1 MTDQFHD
8 PVHKVNADDGL
19 PENTEKKKH
28 GVVVGVD
35 GSKRSL
41 AAATWALREAKRI
54 NAPLTMVSAYTLPI
68 FPSVAVD
75 AATGGHED
83 SALAQSCR
91 QILEAT
97 KAELGDT
104 EGVEVRSN
112 VELGD
117 PGTVLVDYSHDAE
130 MLVAG
135 PRGRGGFLGLLVGSV
150 SRGLPA
156 QAECPVVLVPR
167 GAEASRA
174 DSDAPV
180 VVASDGSERG
190 RVAMLRAAEEAIHR
204 SPSCRLRVITA
215 MAPVSSAV
223 EWLPSTVDERAMF
236 DELRDKLDAGV
247 AWLQSHFPELNID
260 TEVIDGVPVDA
271 VVAESES
278 ARLTVVGTRGLGGF
292 TGALLG
298 STSQGIAAHARGP
311 VMIVPFR
318 EDPRLQDRPEFGP
331 MIEQDPEDF
340 N

>member
-1 MTDQFHD
+1 MTAQFHD
-8 PVHKVNADDGL
+8 PVNKVNADEQL
-19 PENTEKKKH
+19 PENTPHKKH

-41 AAATWALREAKRI
+41 AAAVWALREAARI
-54 NAPLTMVSAYTLPI
+54 NEPLTLVSAYTLPI

-97 KAELGDT
+97 TAELGETD
-104 EGVEVRSN
+104 VEIRTA
-112 VELGD
+112 VEMGD
-117 PGTVLVDYSHDAE
+117 PASVLVDYSYDAE
-130 MLVAG
+130 LLVAG

-156 QAECPVVLVPR
+156 RAQCPVVLVPR

-174 DSDAPV
+174 GTNAPV
-180 VVASDGSERG
+180 VVASDGSEQG
-190 RVAMLRAAEEAIHR
+190 RVAMLRAAEEALR
-204 SPSCRLRVITA
+204 RVPTCRLRVITA

-236 DELRDKLDAGV
+236 DELRDKINAGV
-247 AWLQSHFPELNID
+247 AWLQDHFPKLEIES
-260 TEVIDGVPVDA
+260 EVIDGVPVDA

-298 STSQGIAAHARGP
+298 STSQGIASHARGP
-311 VMIVPFR
+311 VMIVPYAD
-318 EDPRLQDRPEFGP
+318 DPRLEDRAEYGP
-331 MIEQDPEDF
+331 MIDQEPTE
-340 N
+340 

>member
-8 PVHKVNADDGL
+8 PAKKVNADNGL
-19 PENTEKKKH
+19 PENTNKKKH
-28 GVVVGVD
+28 GVVVGGD

-41 AAATWALREAKRI
+41 AAAVWALREARRI

-104 EGVEVRSN
+104 EGVDVRCN

-117 PGTVLVDYSHDAE
+117 PATVLIDYSHDAE

-156 QAECPVVLVPR
+156 QAQRAVVLVPR
-167 GAEASRA
+167 GAEESRA
-174 DSDAPV
+174 DSD
-180 VVASDGSERG
+180 EIG
-190 RVAMLRAAEEAIHR
+190 RA
-204 SPSCRLRVITA
+204 SCRGEEGGR
-215 MAPVSSAV
+215 
-223 EWLPSTVDERAMF
+223 E
-236 DELRDKLDAGV
+236 
-247 AWLQSHFPELNID
+247 
-260 TEVIDGVPVDA
+260 DA
-271 VVAESES
+271 V
-278 ARLTVVGTRGLGGF
+278 
-292 TGALLG
+292 
-298 STSQGIAAHARGP
+298 Q
-311 VMIVPFR
+311 
-318 EDPRLQDRPEFGP
+318 
-331 MIEQDPEDF
+331 
-340 N
+340 

>member
-1 MTDQFHD
+1 MTDHIHE
-8 PVHKVNADDGL
+8 PTTS
-19 PENTEKKKH
+19 ENTTKKKH

-35 GSKRSL
+35 GSKRAL
-41 AAATWALREAKRI
+41 AAAIWALREAKRI

-97 KAELGDT
+97 KAELGETD
-104 EGVEVRSN
+104 VEIRTV

-117 PGTVLVDYSHDAE
+117 PGSVLVDYSHDAE

-156 QAECPVVLVPR
+156 QAKCPVVLVPR
-167 GAEASRA
+167 GGEESRA
-174 DSDAPV
+174 DTDAPV
-180 VVASDGSERG
+180 VVASDGSHQG
-190 RVAMLRAAEEAIHR
+190 RVAMLRAAEETQRR
-204 SPSCRLRVITA
+204 SSSCRLRVVSA

-236 DELRDKLDAGV
+236 DELRDKVNAGV
-247 AWLQSHFPELNID
+247 DWLQAHFPDVKIES
-260 TEVIDGVPVDA
+260 EVIDGVPVDA
-271 VVAESES
+271 VVVESES

-311 VMIVPFR
+311 VMIVPYT
-318 EDPRLQDRPEFGP
+318 EDPRLEDRGEYGP
-331 MIEQDPEDF
+331 MIERDPKL
-340 N
+340 

>member
-8 PVHKVNADDGL
+8 PAKKVNADKSGL
-19 PENTEKKKH
+19 PENTAKKKH

-41 AAATWALREAKRI
+41 AAAVWALREAKRI

-68 FPSVAVD
+68 FPSVAID

-104 EGVEVRSN
+104 EGVEVRCN

-156 QAECPVVLVPR
+156 QAKCPVVLVPR
-167 GAEASRA
+167 GGEISRA

-180 VVASDGSERG
+180 VVASDGSEQG
-190 RVAMLRAAEEAIHR
+190 RVAMLRAAEEAIRR
-204 SPSCRLRVITA
+204 SGTCRLRVITA

-236 DELRDKLDAGV
+236 DELRDKLNAGV
-247 AWLQSHFPELNID
+247 AWLQAHFPQLNID

-311 VMIVPFR
+311 VMIVPYYD
-318 EDPRLQDRPEFGP
+318 DPRLADRPEYGP
-331 MIEQDPEDF
+331 MIDQDPAE
-340 N
+340 

>member
-1 MTDQFHD
+1 MTDQTHN
-8 PVHKVNADDGL
+8 PAT
-19 PENTEKKKH
+19 PENSTKKKH

-35 GSKRSL
+35 GSKRAL
-41 AAATWALREAKRI
+41 AAAVWALREAQRI

-75 AATGGHED
+75 SATGGHED

-97 KAELGDT
+97 QAELGETD
-104 EGVEVRSN
+104 VEIRTA

-130 MLVAG
+130 LLVAG

-156 QAECPVVLVPR
+156 QAKCPVVLIPR

-174 DSDAPV
+174 ETNAPV
-180 VVASDGSERG
+180 VVASDGSEQG
-190 RVAMLRAAEEAIHR
+190 RVAMLRAAEETQRRA
-204 SPSCRLRVITA
+204 SPCRLKVVSA

-223 EWLPSTVDERAMF
+223 EWLPATVDERAMF
-236 DELRDKLDAGV
+236 DELRDKLNAGIS
-247 AWLQSHFPELNID
+247 WLQSHFPDLEID
-260 TEVIDGVPVDA
+260 SEVIDGVPVDA

-311 VMIVPFR
+311 VMIVPFA
-318 EDPRLQDRPEFGP
+318 EDPRLQDRPKYGP
-331 MIEQDPEDF
+331 MIEQDPEQ
-340 N
+340 

>member
-1 MTDQFHD
+1 MTDQPHD
-8 PVHKVNADDGL
+8 PVERENAEEQL
-19 PENTEKKKH
+19 PEHPKTKKH

-35 GSKRSL
+35 GSKRAL
-41 AAATWALREAKRI
+41 AAAVWALREAKRI
-54 NAPLTMVSAYTLPI
+54 GVPLTMVSAYTLPI

-75 AATGGHED
+75 TATGGHED

-97 KAELGDT
+97 QAELGETD
-104 EGVEVRSN
+104 VEIRTA

-117 PGTVLVDYSHDAE
+117 PATVLIDYSHDAE
-130 MLVAG
+130 LLVAG

-156 QAECPVVLVPR
+156 QAKCPVVLVPR
-167 GAEASRA
+167 GAEETRA
-174 DSDAPV
+174 GSDAPV
-180 VVASDGSERG
+180 VVASDGSLQG
-190 RVAMLRAAEEAIHR
+190 RVAMLRAADEALRR
-204 SPSCRLRVITA
+204 SSSCRLRIITA

-236 DELRDKLDAGV
+236 DELRDKLNAGV
-247 AWLQSHFPELNID
+247 DWLQNHYPNLKIES
-260 TEVIDGVPVDA
+260 EVIDGVPVDA

-292 TGALLG
+292 AGALLG

-311 VMIVPFR
+311 VMIVPY
-318 EDPRLQDRPEFGP
+318 EDDPRLEDRGQYGP
-331 MIEQDPEDF
+331 MVDQDPTV
-340 N
+340 

>member
-1 MTDQFHD
+1 MTDQFHET
-8 PVHKVNADDGL
+8 AR
-19 PENTEKKKH
+19 PENTTTKKH

-35 GSKRSL
+35 GSKRAL
-41 AAATWALREAKRI
+41 AAAVWALREAKRI

-97 KAELGDT
+97 KAELGETDVPIHT
-104 EGVEVRSN
+104 A

-117 PGTVLVDYSHDAE
+117 PASVLVDYSHNAE
-130 MLVAG
+130 LLVAG

-156 QAECPVVLVPR
+156 QAKCPVVLVPR
-167 GAEASRA
+167 GAEESRA
-174 DSDAPV
+174 GTDAPV
-180 VVASDGSERG
+180 VVASDGSHQG
-190 RVAMLRAAEEAIHR
+190 RVAMLRAAEETVR
-204 SPSCRLRVITA
+204 RGSPCRLRVITA

-236 DELRDKLDAGV
+236 DELRDKINAGV
-247 AWLQSHFPELNID
+247 AWLQSHFPNLEIES
-260 TEVIDGVPVDA
+260 EVIDGVPVDA

-298 STSQGIAAHARGP
+298 STSQGIASHARGP
-311 VMIVPFR
+311 VMIVPDA
-318 EDPRLQDRPEFGP
+318 EDPRLEDRGQYGP
-331 MIEQDPEDF
+331 MIDQDPVE
-340 N
+340 

>member
-1 MTDQFHD
+1 MTDQFHETTR
-8 PVHKVNADDGL
+8 
-19 PENTEKKKH
+19 PENTTKKKH

-35 GSKRSL
+35 GSKRAL
-41 AAATWALREAKRI
+41 AAAVWALREAKRI

-97 KAELGDT
+97 HAELGETGD
-104 EGVEVRSN
+104 VEVRTA

-117 PGTVLVDYSHDAE
+117 PSSVLVDYSHDAE
-130 MLVAG
+130 LLVAG

-156 QAECPVVLVPR
+156 RAKCPVVLVPR
-167 GAEASRA
+167 GAERSRA
-174 DSDAPV
+174 DTEAPV
-180 VVASDGSERG
+180 VVASDGSQQG
-190 RVAMLRAAEEAIHR
+190 RVAMLRAAEETVR
-204 SPSCRLRVITA
+204 RGDPCRLRVITA

-236 DELRDKLDAGV
+236 DELRDKVNAGV
-247 AWLQSHFPELNID
+247 SWLQSHFPNLVIAS
-260 TEVIDGVPVDA
+260 EVIDGVPVDA

-298 STSQGIAAHARGP
+298 STSQGIASHARGP
-311 VMIVPFR
+311 VMIVPFA
-318 EDPRLQDRPEFGP
+318 EDPRLEDRGEYGP
-331 MIEQDPEDF
+331 MINQDPVE
-340 N
+340 

>member
-8 PVHKVNADDGL
+8 PAKKVNADNGL
-19 PENTEKKKH
+19 PENTAKKKH

-41 AAATWALREAKRI
+41 AAAIWAVREARRI
-54 NAPLTMVSAYTLPI
+54 NVPLTMVSAYTLPI

-104 EGVEVRSN
+104 EGVEVRCN

-117 PGTVLVDYSHDAE
+117 PSTVLVDYSHDAE

-156 QAECPVVLVPR
+156 QAKCPVVLVPR
-167 GAEASRA
+167 GAETSRA
-174 DSDAPV
+174 ESDAPV
-180 VVASDGSERG
+180 VVASDGSEQG

-204 SPSCRLRVITA
+204 SDTCRLRIITA

-236 DELRDKLDAGV
+236 DELREKLDAGA
-247 AWLQSHFPELNID
+247 AWLQAHFPNLNID

-311 VMIVPFR
+311 VMIVPYHD
-318 EDPRLQDRPEFGP
+318 DPRLADRPEYGP
-331 MIEQDPEDF
+331 MIDQDPQE
-340 N
+340 

>member
-1 MTDQFHD
+1 MTEQFHD
-8 PVHKVNADDGL
+8 PAKKVNGDQDL
-19 PENTEKKKH
+19 PTNPAKKKH

-41 AAATWALREAKRI
+41 AAAIWALREAKRI
-54 NAPLTMVSAYTLPI
+54 GAPLTMVSAYTLPI

-104 EGVEVRSN
+104 EGVEVRCN

-130 MLVAG
+130 LLVAG

-156 QAECPVVLVPR
+156 HAKCPVVLVPR
-167 GAEASRA
+167 GAEESRA
-174 DSDAPV
+174 ETDTPV
-180 VVASDGSERG
+180 VVASDGSEQG
-190 RVAMLRAAEEAIHR
+190 RVAMLRAAEETVRR
-204 SPSCRLRVITA
+204 SPSCRLKVITA

-236 DELRDKLDAGV
+236 DELRDKLNAGV
-247 AWLQSHFPELNID
+247 AWLQSHFPDLNIEA
-260 TEVIDGVPVDA
+260 EVIDGVPVDA

-311 VMIVPFR
+311 VMIVPYHD
-318 EDPRLQDRPEFGP
+318 DPRLHDRPEFGP
-331 MIEQDPEDF
+331 MINQDPQE
-340 N
+340 

>member
-8 PVHKVNADDGL
+8 PVDKVNPDNSL
-19 PENTEKKKH
+19 PENTAKKKH

-41 AAATWALREAKRI
+41 AAAVWALRESKRI
-54 NAPLTMVSAYTLPI
+54 NVPLTMVSAYTLP
-68 FPSVAVD
+68 FFSSVAID
-75 AATGGHED
+75 GDTGGHD
-83 SALAQSCR
+83 GPARVQSCR
-91 QILEAT
+91 EIVEAT

-104 EGVEVRSN
+104 EGVEVRCN

-130 MLVAG
+130 LLVAG

-156 QAECPVVLVPR
+156 HAKWPVVLVPR

-180 VVASDGSERG
+180 VVASDGSVQG
-190 RVAMLRAAEEAIHR
+190 RVAMLRAAEEAVLR
-204 SPSCRLRVITA
+204 SSSCRLRVITA

-236 DELRDKLDAGV
+236 DDLRDKLDAGV
-247 AWLQSHFPELNID
+247 AWLQAHFPQLTIEA
-260 TEVIDGVPVDA
+260 EVIDGVPVDA

-292 TGALLG
+292 AGALLG

-311 VMIVPFR
+311 VMVVPYY
-318 EDPRLQDRPEFGP
+318 DDTRLSDRPEYGP
-331 MIEQDPEDF
+331 MIDQDPEE
-340 N
+340 

>member
-1 MTDQFHD
+1 MTEQFHD
-8 PVHKVNADDGL
+8 PAKKVNPDNGL
-19 PENTEKKKH
+19 PANPTKKKH

-41 AAATWALREAKRI
+41 AAAIWALREAKRTG
-54 NAPLTMVSAYTLPI
+54 APLTMVSAYTLPI

-117 PGTVLVDYSHDAE
+117 PATVLVDYSHDAD

-156 QAECPVVLVPR
+156 QAKCPVVLVPR
-167 GAEASRA
+167 GAEASRVET
-174 DSDAPV
+174 DAPV
-180 VVASDGSERG
+180 VVASDGSEQG
-190 RVAMLRAAEEAIHR
+190 RVAMLRAAEEAIRR
-204 SPSCRLRVITA
+204 SPTCRLRVITA

-236 DELRDKLDAGV
+236 DELREKLEAGV
-247 AWLQSHFPELNID
+247 AWLQSHFPDLNVD
-260 TEVIDGVPVDA
+260 SEVIDGVPVDA

-311 VMIVPFR
+311 VMIVPYHD
-318 EDPRLQDRPEFGP
+318 DPRLSDRPEYGP
-331 MIEQDPEDF
+331 MINQDPQD
-340 N
+340 

>member
-1 MTDQFHD
+1 
-8 PVHKVNADDGL
+8 
-19 PENTEKKKH
+19 
-28 GVVVGVD
+28 
-35 GSKRSL
+35 
-41 AAATWALREAKRI
+41 
-54 NAPLTMVSAYTLPI
+54 MVSAYTLPI

-117 PGTVLVDYSHDAE
+117 PATVLVDYSHDAD

-156 QAECPVVLVPR
+156 QAKCPVVLVPR

-174 DSDAPV
+174 ETDAPV
-180 VVASDGSERG
+180 VVASDGSEQG
-190 RVAMLRAAEEAIHR
+190 RVAMLRAAEEAIRR
-204 SPSCRLRVITA
+204 SPTCRLRVITA

-236 DELRDKLDAGV
+236 DELREKLEAGV
-247 AWLQSHFPELNID
+247 AWLQSHFPDLNVD
-260 TEVIDGVPVDA
+260 SEVIDGVPVDA

-311 VMIVPFR
+311 VMIVPYHD
-318 EDPRLQDRPEFGP
+318 DPRLSDRPEYGP
-331 MIEQDPEDF
+331 MINQDPQD
-340 N
+340 

>member
-1 MTDQFHD
+1 MSDQFHET
-8 PVHKVNADDGL
+8 AGA
-19 PENTEKKKH
+19 ENTTKQEH
-28 GVVVGVD
+28 GIVVGVD
-35 GSKRSL
+35 GSKRAL
-41 AAATWALREAKRI
+41 AAAVWALREAKRLEV
-54 NAPLTMVSAYTLPI
+54 PLTMVSAYTLPI

-97 KAELGDT
+97 KAELGETD
-104 EGVEVRSN
+104 VEVRTA

-117 PGTVLVDYSHDAE
+117 PASVLVDYSHDASL
-130 MLVAG
+130 LVAG

-156 QAECPVVLVPR
+156 QAKCPVVLVPR

-174 DSDAPV
+174 DTKAPV
-180 VVASDGSERG
+180 VVASDGSHQG
-190 RVAMLRAAEEAIHR
+190 RIAMLRAAEETVRRGA
-204 SPSCRLRVITA
+204 PCQLRVITA

-236 DELRDKLDAGV
+236 DELRDKINAGV
-247 AWLQSHFPELNID
+247 DWLQSHFPDLKIES
-260 TEVIDGVPVDA
+260 EVIDGVPVDA

-298 STSQGIAAHARGP
+298 STSQGIASHARGP
-311 VMIVPFR
+311 VMIVPDA
-318 EDPRLQDRPEFGP
+318 EDPRLEDRVEYGP
-331 MIEQDPEDF
+331 MIDQDPVE
-340 N
+340 